1 MDLHTPLSNVRGI
14 GPARVRAL
22 EKAGL
27 RTVLDLVLWLPHRYE
42 DRREVRPVAS
52 AAAGEAGT
60 FRGTLSGMRRLRTRR
75 RGFSLVRGV
84 LRDESGEMPVVW
96 FNQPYL
102 AQQVVP
108 GEEYVLHGQVRES
121 REGTGIELVNPSC
134 ERARDEGIGRI
145 GRIGLI
151 GRIAP
156 VYPAVSGARGLGP
169 ATLRR
174 VMDTVLGGL
183 DLPRQVADT
192 FPPDLLER
200 YGLPRLGEALF
211 ALHRPDAAGFSDVEA
226 LNRRR
231 SPAHLRVIFGEL
243 LETQLALTLLRS
255 REIAE
260 AKPLRPRVDERLLA
274 ELRKLVP
281 FPLTRAQERVLG
293 EIAADLAGPRPML
306 RLLQGDVGSGKTA
319 VAALAL
325 GVVLANGFQ
334 GAFMAP
340 TELLAEQHF
349 ASLQRL
355 LGDRWRLGLFTG
367 TTGRSAEV
375 GEVDLAVGTHAL
387 IQERVAF
394 RRLGLAVVDEQHRF
408 GVEQRAELRRKGKGT
423 EGTDLLV
430 MTATPIPRTL
440 ALTAWGD
447 LEIST
452 IDEMPPGRTPVATRV
467 LPARQRPAVYTRV
480 REELEAGGRAYVVAP
495 LIEESGRVAVA
506 SLAEVEEHVRELL
519 PGWPCALLHGRL
531 PAPERERVMRS
542 FAAGEIRV
550 LVATTVIEVGVDVPE
565 ATCMVLES
573 AERFGLAQLH
583 QLRGRVGRGARPS
596 LCFALYGKRTA
607 EAKRRL
613 EVFEETNDGFVI
625 AEADLEIRGPGDVL
639 GTRQAGLPQFRF
651 ARLPEDRDWLERARD
666 DARGLLGRLEE
677 PGLEGLREQ
686 TARWVRA
693 ALEDRSD
700 RSDPSDRSDGWGSG

>member
-1 MDLHTPLSNVRGI
+1 VAGSDLHTPLSAIRGI

-42 DRREVRPVAS
+42 DRREVRPVVEARV
-52 AAAGEAGT
+52 GEAGT
-60 FRGTLSGMRRLRTRR
+60 FRGTLSGLRRIRIRR

-84 LRDESGEMPVVW
+84 LRDASGEIPVVW

-102 AQQVVP
+102 ARQVAV

-121 REGTGIELVNPSC
+121 REGSGLELVNPSW
-134 ERARDEGIGRI
+134 ERVQEKGIGP
-145 GRIGLI
+145 I

-156 VYPAVSGARGLGP
+156 VYPAISGARGLGP
-169 ATLRR
+169 ATLGR
-174 VMDTVLGGL
+174 VVELVLGGL

-192 FPPDLLER
+192 LPPDLLER

-211 ALHRPDAAGFSDVEA
+211 ALHRPDAAGVIGGGDVEA

-231 SPAHLRVIFGEL
+231 SPAHLRVIYGEL
-243 LETQLALTLLRS
+243 LEIQLALALLRS
-255 REIAE
+255 RAT
-260 AKPLRPRVDERLLA
+260 ARPKPLRPRVDEGLLG
-274 ELRKLVP
+274 ELSRLVP
-281 FPLTRAQERVLG
+281 FPLTSAQERVLR

-325 GVVLANGFQ
+325 GVILANGFQ

-355 LGDRWRLGLFTG
+355 LGTRWRLGLFTG

-387 IQERVAF
+387 IQEKVAF
-394 RRLGLAVVDEQHRF
+394 RNLGLAVVDEQHRF
-408 GVEQRAELRRKGKGT
+408 GVEQRAELRRKGRGGS

-452 IDEMPPGRTPVATRV
+452 IDEMPPGRTPVATQV
-467 LPARQRPAVYTRV
+467 LPVRQRAKVYARV

-495 LIEESGRVAVA
+495 LIEESGRVAAA
-506 SLAEVEEHVRELL
+506 SLAEVEEHVREHL
-519 PGWPCALLHGRL
+519 PEWPYALLHGRL
-531 PAPERERVMRS
+531 PAPERERVMSS
-542 FAAGEIRV
+542 FVAGEVRL

-565 ATCMVLES
+565 ATCMVVES

-583 QLRGRVGRGARPS
+583 QLRGRVGRGERPA
-596 LCFALYGKRTA
+596 LCFALYGKRTD

-613 EVFEETNDGFVI
+613 EVFERTNDGFVL
-625 AEADLEIRGPGDVL
+625 AEADLEIRGPGDLL
-639 GTRQAGLPQFRF
+639 GTRQAGLVQFRF
-651 ARLPEDRDWLERARD
+651 ARLPDDRDWLERARD
-666 DARGLLGRLEE
+666 DARQLLGRLGE
-677 PGLEGLREQ
+677 PGLEMLRAQ
-686 TARWVRA
+686 TERWMA
-693 ALEDRSD
+693 ELAGAPGDS
-700 RSDPSDRSDGWGSG
+700 